1 MGLTAKLSFTPHLSH
16 CPALLMDDDRE
27 RLALLSKTRSPNNAI
42 IICGVLCSCMQTV
55 DVDDLKKILMFKIPA
70 KSPAAIKNKCQQAL
84 KQATTS

>member
-1 MGLTAKLSFTPHLSH
+1 
-16 CPALLMDDDRE
+16 
-27 RLALLSKTRSPNNAI
+27 
-42 IICGVLCSCMQTV
+42 MQTV